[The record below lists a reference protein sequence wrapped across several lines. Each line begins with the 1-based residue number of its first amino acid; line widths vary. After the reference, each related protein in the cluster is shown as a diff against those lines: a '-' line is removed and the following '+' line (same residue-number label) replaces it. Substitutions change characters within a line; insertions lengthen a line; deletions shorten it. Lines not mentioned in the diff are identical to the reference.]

1 MLLYLVHFS
10 SSMTD
15 SRKTKLGW
23 FLVVAPIPL
32 LIAAISGYAIAAFIA
47 AQSLGTSASPTM
59 GQTVQLLF
67 GIGGLLGLLG
77 IFVGMPVGIYLLTS
91 RTPKAILADSNAQTP
106 SALEYRSA
114 SAFAKTTIGLLLA
127 FTLAASID
135 VFAQGAVLGY
145 LSTFSFVG
153 IVPSLSLPFA
163 LQYANITASVIFPLS
178 AMTYL
183 MWKYRA
189 YRNIQALSPKETT
202 YSHLWTVGGY
212 IIPFINFF
220 MPFRIMKEI
229 VRESKAEQVARI
241 LIVWWIAFLVAQIIL
256 EITPANTTTAFG
268 AITTWT
274 AVGTLLW
281 DVGMVIAA
289 VSLMIIMSAVTKNQ
303 DRLALR

>member
-202 YSHLWTVGGY
+202 YSHLW
-212 IIPFINFF
+212 I
-220 MPFRIMKEI
+220 
-229 VRESKAEQVARI
+229 RESKAEQVARI